1 MTQRGPVVRK
11 EDREST
17 MGTRGFSRARQEFSV
32 LAEGRHMFGR
42 RPKSRAANWSRE
54 KKRVGHYKD
63 LTETGNRARKVSGT
77 PRVQRIINGP
87 RLSNHRSDR
96 NNVRKIYWPCLTNIN
111 FRSCFSYLDLVSKIY
126 LLGPVVR
133 RPISANFNQ
142 DFFFFC

>member
-17 MGTRGFSRARQEFSV
+17 MGTRGFSRARQEFRCWPKADTCSAV
-32 LAEGRHMFGR
+32 GRSHER
-42 RPKSRAANWSRE
+42 RSRE